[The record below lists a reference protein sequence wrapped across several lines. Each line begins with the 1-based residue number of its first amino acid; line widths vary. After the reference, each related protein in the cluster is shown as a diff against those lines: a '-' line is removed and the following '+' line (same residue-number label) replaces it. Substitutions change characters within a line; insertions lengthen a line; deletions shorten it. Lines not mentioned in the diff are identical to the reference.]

1 MKTKRNINKKSSRT
15 EERAGNHFPNKQ
27 KYDNIVLAVRET
39 YANVDFVD
47 SKVDWYFATM
57 CLASMSPPTQ
67 QQPFYDAEEDRYEG
81 GINE

>member
-47 SKVDWYFATM
+47 SKVDWCFATM
-57 CLASMSPPTQ
+57 CLASMSPPT